1 MRAVIAVSRFNEM
14 ITERLRDG
22 AIQALVRHGIGRE
35 DIEIVEVSGAFEV
48 PQALR
53 IVASRPRKPD
63 LMVGI
68 AAILKGETVH
78 HQVLANAVVNAIEQ
92 VAIDTG
98 IPTGLGVIT
107 TDTVA
112 QAMERSGGARGNKGE
127 EAALAALELARW
139 RRAS

>member
-22 AIQALVRHGIGRE
+22 AIQALVRHGVARE

-48 PQALR
+48 PQVLR

-78 HQVLANAVVNAIEQ
+78 HQVLANAVVHAIEQ